1 MTTKP
6 HDRGAEATPRRRARQ
21 IDSHRIMISLAP
33 PRPGLRAAR
42 RLVAGLGLSV
52 AAWGAAAQGLNAT
65 GVSGGLSIPD
75 ARPLGDGTIA
85 LGLGNPREPQLVAQS
100 SRSVSYVVGVG
111 LAPGLDLVGRLA
123 EYSTRRADGLLVGGV
138 SDLSANLKFSIA
150 LWQGQEAPRLA
161 LGIND
166 VGGGA
171 QNFRAGYLV
180 ATQPWG
186 RWRKTLG
193 AGSSQAR
200 LGTGTHRPLDGVF
213 GGIEHRLPSGALPG
227 TLTLAA
233 EHDGRQALAG
243 VRWLS
248 PALPALGGGR
258 FSASAHRTAERA
270 TLPGSSSVG
279 LFLTLPL
286 GAEAPQ
292 AAREAPAQDSAQR
305 PPPPPDAATDSAP
318 ARLGRLKEAL
328 VALGLEKVRVGR
340 QGPDWVIEFQNR
352 RFGHSELDALGI
364 VLGLAA
370 EAAPQAVRN
379 LVAVSLKN
387 GQAVQTLRVPAQA
400 WRDFLRDGRTGVVRE
415 ALQFERGPRSAAA
428 GAIDWIGATPGPAT
442 WAQVRLAPE
451 LHHAVGT
458 EVGAA
463 EYALAG
469 RLTLTV
475 PLWTGAQLLASG
487 RELLAV
493 SDQATP
499 TGALASLRPATGLRA
514 LAVHQTLWLGRHA
527 VLGGAAGIFE
537 HRAAGVE
544 GEAVVF
550 VPGREDVLRLRGRQ
564 LELRPEM
571 PPGSNL
577 QQWISYRWVAPF
589 GGWAQDTWLEFGA
602 QRHADGS
609 HGPLLTL
616 SRWWGDVGAHLS
628 YRKGGERQYVG
639 LELSFPLTPRAA
651 PVTGPVHL
659 SGASQWRTGLRTRL
673 TDRRNPSN
681 LIEPAAVRDLT
692 TAWDLEA
699 NVLDFG
705 RVGFRYTHREFFRM
719 RAAFLTLAP
728 AGS

>member
-1 MTTKP
+1 MT
-6 HDRGAEATPRRRARQ
+6 
-21 IDSHRIMISLAP
+21 SFAP
-33 PRPGLRAAR
+33 PRPGWRAAQ
-42 RLVAGLGLSV
+42 RLVAGLGVSA

-75 ARPLGDGTIA
+75 ARPLGNGTIV
-85 LGLGNPREPQLVAQS
+85 LGVGNPREPQLVAQS

-123 EYSTRRADGLLVGGV
+123 EYGTRRADGLLVGGV
-138 SDLSANLKFSIA
+138 SDLSANLKFSVA

-186 RWRKTLG
+186 RWSMTLG

-200 LGTGTHRPLDGVF
+200 LGTGTHHPLDGLF
-213 GGIEHRLPSGALPG
+213 GGIEHRLPAGALPG

-248 PALPALGGGR
+248 PALPVLGGGR
-258 FSASAHRTAERA
+258 LSASAHRTAERA
-270 TLPGSSSVG
+270 NLPGASSVG

-286 GAEAPQ
+286 GAEALQ
-292 AAREAPAQDSAQR
+292 SAREAAAQDSVQR
-305 PPPPPDAATDSAP
+305 PPPPPPEAATDSAP

-328 VALGLEKVRVGR
+328 VALGLERVRVGR

-364 VLGLAA
+364 ALGLAA

-400 WRDFLRDGRTGVVRE
+400 WRDFLRDGRAVAVRE
-415 ALQFERGPRSAAA
+415 ALRFERGPRSAAA
-428 GAIDWIGATPGPAT
+428 DAIDWIGATPGPAT

-499 TGALASLRPATGLRA
+499 TGALASLRPDTGLRA

-577 QQWISYRWVAPF
+577 QQWISYRWVPQLD
-589 GGWAQDTWLEFGA
+589 GWARDTWVEFGA

-628 YRKGGERQYVG
+628 YRKGGARQYVG

-651 PVTGPVHL
+651 PITGPLHL

-673 TDRRNPSN
+673 TDRQNPSN
-681 LIEPAAVRDLT
+681 LIEPAAVRDLA
-692 TAWDLEA
+692 TAWDLET
-699 NVLDFG
+699 NILDSG
-705 RVGFRYTHREFFRM
+705 RVRLQYTQRVVTRMADAHRRLIPPETFRRVY
-719 RAAFLTLAP
+719 P
-728 AGS
+728 